1 MDLRHPDGGD
11 TVIQCQ
17 GTTKKGERCKR
28 EAREESAYCAIH
40 MHQEANATR
49 QGRASAE
56 GTAEWDRDALIKA
69 AVGFGLVA
77 AIFLFRFR
85 R

>member
-1 MDLRHPDGGD
+1 M
-11 TVIQCQ
+11 IQCQ

-28 EAREESAYCAIH
+28 DARDGSAYCAIH
-40 MHQEANATR
+40 MHQEL
-49 QGRASAE
+49 RAEAPRRESE
-56 GTAEWDRDALIKA
+56 PWDRDALMKA
-69 AVGFGLVA
+69 AVGFGLLA

>member
-1 MDLRHPDGGD
+1 VD
-11 TVIQCQ
+11 QCR

-28 EAREESAYCAIH
+28 DAREGSGFCAIH
-40 MHQEANATR
+40 MHQEL
-49 QGRASAE
+49 RAEAPQAKSE
-56 GTAEWDRDALIKA
+56 EWDRDALIKA

>member
-1 MDLRHPDGGD
+1 
-11 TVIQCQ
+11 
-17 GTTKKGERCKR
+17 
-28 EAREESAYCAIH
+28 

-49 QGRASAE
+49 EGRASAE